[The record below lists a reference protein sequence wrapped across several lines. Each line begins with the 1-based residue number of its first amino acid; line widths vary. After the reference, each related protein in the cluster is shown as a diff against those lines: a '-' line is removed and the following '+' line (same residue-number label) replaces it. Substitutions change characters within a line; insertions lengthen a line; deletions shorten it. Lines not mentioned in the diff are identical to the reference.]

1 MKLAIAYCYRGSVL
15 ECFMKSMLQCVAG
28 AGDINLGQIIGIETL
43 YLPEG
48 RNAAVKSFL
57 LGDCHAML
65 FVDTDITFT
74 PEHVREMIR
83 FHATHHYAVLA
94 GCYLQY
100 VSHDGETQPHWYL
113 ETEPPP
119 MTPVTPL
126 GVEGVFRDN
135 DVLPIKGCGMGFTL
149 IPRAVVVD
157 ARWEGQWF
165 GGKGREV
172 NDGGF
177 TGEDIFFCRKAVA
190 LGHPIVAVPVKVG
203 HTKSRVL

>member
-15 ECFMKSMLQCVAG
+15 ECFMTSMLQCVAV
-28 AGDINLGQIIGIETL
+28 ASDLNLSQVIGIETL

-48 RNAAVKSFL
+48 RNAAVKSFMQS
-57 LGDCHAML
+57 DCDVML

-74 PEHVREMIR
+74 PDDVKRMIGL
-83 FHATHHYAVLA
+83 HATHCGAVLS

-100 VSHDGETQPHWYL
+100 VSHDGETAPHWYT

-119 MTPVTPL
+119 MERLSPARCL
-126 GVEGVFRDN
+126 SILN
-135 DVLPIKGCGMGFTL
+135 DGEIVPIKGAGMGFTL
-149 IPRAVVVD
+149 LPRTILAD
-157 ARWEGQWF
+157 ERWEGQWF

-172 NDGGF
+172 SDGGF
-177 TGEDIFFCRKAVA
+177 SGEDIFFCRRAID
-190 LGHPIVAVPVKVG
+190 LGYSILSVPVRVG